1 MNAPDENR
9 EALVQYLTSA
19 KRIDPAADN
28 NWSVQAVP
36 GVKLRFLSGAGGIAH
51 LARFPQIK
59 LVKDNGDG
67 SALYELT
74 S

>member
-1 MNAPDENR
+1 MPPAPDK
-9 EALVQYLTSA
+9 

-51 LARFPQIK
+51 LARFPQIN

-74 S
+74 P